1 MDALLALQSSLHCL
15 AVFCSAIADCDNASS
30 PTSAAHIAK
39 VGFITH
45 YLRET
50 PPDATASRPQRRRE
64 ETAALA
70 AATCS
75 QPLTGSALLFA
86 LCSYDVKNKER
97 TALTRKT
104 AAPQGA
110 AVGSIAGRL
119 LPRRQ
124 CAVSV
129 EESASTAGSV
139 VTEVSVGFA
148 FSSSHSIGSGL
159 RVSARESTSSMRETG
174 RMSRP
179 FLMLSLISTRS
190 LAFSSGISTVFMPP
204 REAASS
210 FSFR

>member
-15 AVFCSAIADCDNASS
+15 AVFCSAISDCDKASS
-30 PTSAAHIAK
+30 PTSAAHTAK

-45 YLRET
+45 VSGKLRPT
-50 PPDATASRPQRRRE
+50 PRPRGRSVGERKLPRWQPQ
-64 ETAALA
+64 
-70 AATCS
+70 CGP

-148 FSSSHSIGSGL
+148 F
-159 RVSARESTSSMRETG
+159 
-174 RMSRP
+174 
-179 FLMLSLISTRS
+179 
-190 LAFSSGISTVFMPP
+190 
-204 REAASS
+204 
-210 FSFR
+210 